1 MNPKNNDDKCF
12 QYALTIALNYQN
24 IKKVPPRTSKIT
36 TFIDQYNWKEID
48 WKNFEL
54 NNKSIAFNVLLVL
67 YNTEKIRLAYKS
79 KYNSRCKNQVVL
91 LMITDDKKWH
101 YFTIGTIALKKLS
114 ALLREVTSKHDED
127 FYCLNCFHSYSTEK
141 KLKKHENVCNDHDY
155 CYVEIPKEDNK
166 RRQ

>member
-91 LMITDDKKWH
+91 
-101 YFTIGTIALKKLS
+101 
-114 ALLREVTSKHDED
+114 
-127 FYCLNCFHSYSTEK
+127 
-141 KLKKHENVCNDHDY
+141 
-155 CYVEIPKEDNK
+155 
-166 RRQ
+166 